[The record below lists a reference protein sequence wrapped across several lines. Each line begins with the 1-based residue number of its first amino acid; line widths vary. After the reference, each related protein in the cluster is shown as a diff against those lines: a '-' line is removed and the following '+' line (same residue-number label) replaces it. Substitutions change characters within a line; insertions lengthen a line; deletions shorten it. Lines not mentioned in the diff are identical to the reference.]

1 MGEDQY
7 PIPFA
12 KEGAQVYQNATYLC
26 PNKIEGTATYS
37 NSSESTI
44 PDHTYTNGF
53 CEYCDKADV
62 NYLPLVGS
70 AYEIDNMYKL
80 HWFSCIVKDGNV
92 EANANLTADIEM
104 ESDNQYGYTP
114 IGTTEHPYVGF
125 FNGQGHSV
133 TLRINNP
140 GYDYQGLFGVVTD
153 GARIEKVVV
162 KGFVTGKAY
171 VGGIVGGTN
180 GGSSNAKQTNI
191 WYCGNEATITANGNN
206 GAGIIGVNMNSQA
219 SIIVTSCYNTGNVT
233 SANEGGA
240 ISGWLGGGWSSV
252 RNCYNSGIIKNGENA
267 SKAFGRNSGCFFSN
281 CYYTET
287 SGTDNTSENTANGKP
302 AMVADA
308 TLASGELAYK
318 LIDGFYQTIGTDAY
332 PTTEFTKPS
341 VSYVGDAGY
350 ATMYDTTTGYTLNG
364 DIKAYAAVLN
374 NTWLDLS
381 EIGNEVPA
389 GNAVVLKGTYY
400 NKLAADLPAINI
412 ANDLKGT
419 DADTA
424 ADGTMYILA
433 NGADGV
439 GFYKAEGTIP
449 AGKAYFQSTSG
460 VKAFF
465 FDGDDATGISLME
478 DGRSQMEDG
487 AIYNIA
493 GQRIQKMQ
501 KGINIINGKKV
512 LF

>member
-1 MGEDQY
+1 MNNKLFTSLCAAPVAAMAIQIGAWVGGPGQSPQPTKENVRAFQDLQDAHLDLISY
-7 PIPFA
+7 FAVFDVDDWKRVQVYADIA
-12 KEGAQVYQNATYLC
+12 KENG
-26 PNKIEGTATYS
+26 
-37 NSSESTI
+37 ST
-44 PDHTYTNGF
+44 
-53 CEYCDKADV
+53 
-62 NYLPLVGS
+62 L
-70 AYEIDNMYKL
+70 
-80 HWFSCIVKDGNV
+80 
-92 EANANLTADIEM
+92 
-104 ESDNQYGYTP
+104 
-114 IGTTEHPYVGF
+114 
-125 FNGQGHSV
+125 
-133 TLRINNP
+133 
-140 GYDYQGLFGVVTD
+140 VVTWMP
-153 GARIEKVVV
+153 
-162 KGFVTGKAY
+162 KGYSAQD
-171 VGGIVGGTN
+171 IV
-180 GGSSNAKQTNI
+180 
-191 WYCGNEATITANGNN
+191 
-206 GAGIIGVNMNSQA
+206 
-219 SIIVTSCYNTGNVT
+219 
-233 SANEGGA
+233 
-240 ISGWLGGGWSSV
+240 
-252 RNCYNSGIIKNGENA
+252 
-267 SKAFGRNSGCFFSN
+267 
-281 CYYTET
+281 
-287 SGTDNTSENTANGKP
+287 NGK
-302 AMVADA
+302 VAYI
-308 TLASGELAYK
+308 L
-318 LIDGFYQTIGTDAY
+318 GFKQLIGTDGY
-332 PTTEFTKPS
+332 PSPLNADE
-341 VSYVGDAGY
+341 VSYVGDASY
-350 ATMYDTTTGYTLNG
+350 ATLYDTTTGYTLNG